1 MNKKTIFTFDFKKLE
16 AEEGIV
22 NKAITKFTHSKCD
35 LFDFITMNGYT
46 YVLKYSK
53 IY

>member
-1 MNKKTIFTFDFKKLE
+1 MNNKTIFTFNFKQLE

-35 LFDFITMNGYT
+35 IFDFITMYGCT
-46 YVLKYSK
+46 YVIKILK
-53 IY
+53 